1 MLQSKR
7 NSIEGPP
14 NKIVGVVYF
23 LVGIVALCVAAFVLF
38 YQGSLT
44 GPPSTFR
51 TGFGIIIAL
60 YGAFRIVTG
69 ISTVRKADAVKNP
82 SVISGRGT
90 IPPSKPPVE

>member
-1 MLQSKR
+1 MLQSRR
-7 NSIEGPP
+7 NLTEGPP
-14 NKIVGVVYF
+14 SKIAGVVYI
-23 LVGIVALCVAAFVLF
+23 LIGIMALGVAAFVLF

-51 TGFGIIIAL
+51 TGFGVIIAL

-69 ISTVRKADAVKNP
+69 ISTVRKADAVKDV
-82 SVISGRGT
+82 SAISGRST